1 MGSLGWLWGAVG
13 GFLAPLGRP
22 WAGSWDLLGP
32 SWASLGWSGPH
43 LGWILGPR
51 DSLGLDFRGSG
62 DVPGR
67 VLVCLGVAALCLE
80 LSLQEVGGT
89 FHSTLSFQLTEPL
102 LLLRARV
109 LPWFLLLLALS
120 YLMPF

>member
-1 MGSLGWLWGAVG
+1 MGSLGWLWEAVG
-13 GFLAPLGRP
+13 GFLAPLGRLG
-22 WAGSWDLLGP
+22 AGSWDLLGP

-89 FHSTLSFQLTEPL
+89 SHSTLSFQLTEPL

-120 YLMPF
+120 

>member
-67 VLVCLGVAALCLE
+67 VLVCFGVAFYHGSSWLFALC
-80 LSLQEVGGT
+80 
-89 FHSTLSFQLTEPL
+89 
-102 LLLRARV
+102 RV
-109 LPWFLLLLALS
+109 LRGSLPAFLVLAGL
-120 YLMPF
+120 PFSFLAAPDCLH